1 MLYEFPHHMKQYQ
14 VYVGKADALGDYIAR
29 VFKII
34 DRDAGQT
41 VDEFQI
47 GISGPHRAEL
57 VAQGKWTPELEDKIF
72 DDAVRTVFTER
83 MLNGELWEPDR
94 VFDVNGEQLRVR
106 FVDTSFERLT

>member
-1 MLYEFPHHMKQYQ
+1 MFYEFPHHMKQYQ
-14 VYVGKADALGDYIAR
+14 VYVGKADALSDYVAR

-47 GISGPHRAEL
+47 GISGPHRAVL
-57 VAQGKWTPELEDKIF
+57 MAQEKWSPELEAKIF
-72 DDAVRTVFTER
+72 DDAVKTVFTER
-83 MLNGELWEPDR
+83 MLNGELLNPDLE
-94 VFDVNGEQLRVR
+94 FDVNGEKLRVR